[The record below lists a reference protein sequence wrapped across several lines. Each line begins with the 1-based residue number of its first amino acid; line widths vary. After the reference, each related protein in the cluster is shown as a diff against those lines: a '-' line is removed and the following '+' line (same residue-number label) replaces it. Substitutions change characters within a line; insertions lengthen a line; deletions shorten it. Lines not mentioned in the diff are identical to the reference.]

1 MARFKLKP
9 FASTGGVTGQFG
21 SFEANGGQVGDGVL
35 TDDNDTIQ
43 GLPAWIDGWDAATN
57 NALKLPR
64 LEEMNGVQKVFSEF
78 AIQNFED
85 GITYWQAGMGVT
97 ANQTVVQYDGKLYL
111 NITGTNTNTAPNS
124 DTTNWKYVLD
134 LTKEYVDTTS
144 AQNIYALKSI
154 ISTNRNTGAGFIA
167 KNTAF
172 DSTSTQVNDTLFNIP
187 IYDKDNILRANIVSG
202 VPSANI
208 TNIGMT
214 VRDNAGTSKTY
225 LALNYNSS
233 TQDAF
238 AACTTPALTATGD
251 EVITA
256 KWFNQKSAIPKLN
269 LTAVVSKPTST
280 WRVGAGEY
288 GVVTVALTAPS
299 YGSTAIA
306 SLSTTTSPAHR
317 FAACSQEG
325 IAGGMCI
332 VKPNDYIVIEAAG
345 GGYCNGCSFIPFL

>member
-97 ANQTVVQYDGKLYL
+97 ANQTVVQYDSKLYL

-134 LTKEYVDTTS
+134 LTKEYVDLTS
-144 AQNIYALKSI
+144 TQSI
-154 ISTNRNTGAGFIA
+154 SGKKTLTSSTRSAGAGFVT

-172 DSTSTQVNDTLFNIP
+172 DSTSTQVGDNLFDIS
-187 IYDKDNILRANIVSG
+187 IFDKDNIKRANISSG
-202 VPSANI
+202 VPFNNF
-208 TNIGMT
+208 TNIVMA
-214 VRDNAGTSKTY
+214 VRDNAGTQKSY
-225 LALNYNSS
+225 LAVNYNSATGNGWAS
-233 TQDAF
+233 
-238 AACTTPALTATGD
+238 CPTPALTSSGD

-256 KWFNQKSAIPKLN
+256 SWFNQKSAIPKLN
-269 LTAVVSKPTST
+269 LNAVVSKPTST

-288 GVVTVALTAPS
+288 GVVTAHLIAPNA
-299 YGSTAIA
+299 GSSIDA
-306 SLSTTTSPAHR
+306 SISSNTSRGAM

-325 IAGGMCI
+325 SGAGSII
-332 VKPNDYIVIEAAG
+332 VKPNDYIVFSPSA
-345 GGYCNGCSFIPFL
+345 GGYCNQCRFIPFL

>member
-124 DTTNWKYVLD
+124 DTTNWKFVLD
-134 LTKEYVDTTS
+134 LTKEYVDLTS
-144 AQNIYALKSI
+144 AQSISGIKTFTSNNVSSGTNIKV
-154 ISTNRNTGAGFIA
+154 
-167 KNTAF
+167 KNTQFNSASAQFGETCFSF
-172 DSTSTQVNDTLFNIP
+172 D
-187 IYDKDNILRANIVSG
+187 IYDKNNVKYAR
-202 VPSANI
+202 
-208 TNIGMT
+208 
-214 VRDNAGTSKTY
+214 
-225 LALNYNSS
+225 LNSRSPMADGN
-233 TQDAF
+233 T
-238 AACTTPALTATGD
+238 
-251 EVITA
+251 I
-256 KWFNQKSAIPKLN
+256 N
-269 LTAVVSKPTST
+269 LTLDLLDSAYITTFDS
-280 WRVGAGEY
+280 Y
-288 GVVTVALTAPS
+288 ALS
-299 YGSTAIA
+299 
-306 SLSTTTSPAHR
+306 
-317 FAACSQEG
+317 
-325 IAGGMCI
+325 I
-332 VKPNDYIVIEAAG
+332 VKKYQ
-345 GGYCNGCSFIPFL
+345 YLL